1 MLVMPSVCALQPSAL
16 LSSVEDVTN
25 RPRSRSFALIF
36 VMLAIGAIALLSGAL
51 SAQPISQGPASLLLG
66 PLQEAFT
73 NLGRT
78 LGELFRSSNDLI
90 DLRARA
96 ETLRR
101 QVTALEAENIRL
113 REFQAELKQYRDL
126 LRFASDNPA
135 YEVVGADVIGIADT
149 LKCQGV
155 NPQSPTA
162 GKCANV
168 IAGDTSPFVRYI
180 TINAGARDG
189 IEIGM
194 PVVAGGLAL
203 VGRVG
208 KVNYATA
215 QVQLLTDP
223 ASFINV
229 RMVESRS
236 SGTVAG
242 TNEGIL
248 LLQNVL
254 QTEPLKP
261 GDLIVTSG
269 LGGMLPQGL
278 PIGAVERVI
287 SQDVET
293 TQQAIVRPGV
303 DFDKLEVVLVI
314 TQPRAAQAIPP
325 TPSSLGR

>member
-1 MLVMPSVCALQPSAL
+1 
-16 LSSVEDVTN
+16 VTN
-25 RPRSRSFALIF
+25 RPRSRSFVLVFI
-36 VMLAIGAIALLSGAL
+36 MLAISAVALLSGAL

-66 PLQEAFT
+66 PLQQALT
-73 NLGRT
+73 NVGRT
-78 LGELFRSSNDLI
+78 LGDLFRSSSDLAE
-90 DLRARA
+90 LRARA
-96 ETLRR
+96 EALRR

-113 REFQAELKQYRDL
+113 REFQAEVKQYRDL
-126 LRFASDNPA
+126 LRFASDNPT
-135 YEVVGADVIGIADT
+135 YEVVGADVIGSADV
-149 LKCQGV
+149 LRCQGV
-155 NPQSPTA
+155 DPQSATA

-189 IEIGM
+189 IEVGM

-208 KVNYATA
+208 KVSYATA

-229 RMVESRS
+229 RMVESRV

-269 LGGMLPQGL
+269 LGGMLPQAL
-278 PIGAVERVI
+278 PVGAVERVI

-314 TQPRAAQAIPP
+314 TRPRAAQPLPLTP
-325 TPSSLGR
+325 TPPVR

>member
-1 MLVMPSVCALQPSAL
+1 MLVVGAVAL
-16 LSSVEDVTN
+16 L
-25 RPRSRSFALIF
+25 A
-36 VMLAIGAIALLSGAL
+36 GAL

-66 PLQEAFT
+66 PIQQAFT

-78 LGELFRSSNDLI
+78 LGGLFRDSSDLV
-90 DLRARA
+90 DLRTRVEA
-96 ETLRR
+96 LRR

-113 REFQAELKQYRDL
+113 REFQAEIKQYRDL
-126 LRFASDNPA
+126 LRFASDNPT
-135 YEVVGADVIGIADT
+135 YEVVGADVIGMADM
-149 LKCQGV
+149 LKCEGV

-168 IAGDTSPFVRYI
+168 IASDPSPFVRYI

-189 IEIGM
+189 IEVGM

-208 KVNYATA
+208 KVSHATA

-223 ASFINV
+223 ASFVNV
-229 RMVESRS
+229 RMVESRA

-242 TNEGIL
+242 TSEGIL

-314 TQPRAAQAIPP
+314 TRPRAAQLL
-325 TPSSLGR
+325 TPAPASPAR

>member
-1 MLVMPSVCALQPSAL
+1 MLVVGAVAL
-16 LSSVEDVTN
+16 L
-25 RPRSRSFALIF
+25 A
-36 VMLAIGAIALLSGAL
+36 GAL

-66 PLQEAFT
+66 PIQQAFT

-78 LGELFRSSNDLI
+78 LGGLFRDSSDLV
-90 DLRARA
+90 DLRTRVEA
-96 ETLRR
+96 LRR

-113 REFQAELKQYRDL
+113 REFQAEIKQYRDL
-126 LRFASDNPA
+126 LRFASDNPT
-135 YEVVGADVIGIADT
+135 YEVVGADVIGMADM
-149 LKCQGV
+149 LKCEGV

-168 IAGDTSPFVRYI
+168 IAGDPSPFVRYI

-189 IEIGM
+189 IEVGM

-208 KVNYATA
+208 KVSHATA

-223 ASFINV
+223 ASFVNV
-229 RMVESRS
+229 RMVESRA

-242 TNEGIL
+242 TSEGIL

-314 TQPRAAQAIPP
+314 TRPRAAQLL
-325 TPSSLGR
+325 TPAPASLAR

>member
-1 MLVMPSVCALQPSAL
+1 MLVVGAVAL
-16 LSSVEDVTN
+16 L
-25 RPRSRSFALIF
+25 A
-36 VMLAIGAIALLSGAL
+36 GAL

-66 PLQEAFT
+66 PIQQAFT

-78 LGELFRSSNDLI
+78 LGGLFRDSSDLV
-90 DLRARA
+90 DLRTRVEA
-96 ETLRR
+96 LRR

-113 REFQAELKQYRDL
+113 REFQAEIKQYRDL
-126 LRFASDNPA
+126 LRFASDNPT
-135 YEVVGADVIGIADT
+135 YEVVGADVIGMADM
-149 LKCQGV
+149 LKCEGV

-168 IAGDTSPFVRYI
+168 IAGDPSPFVRYI

-189 IEIGM
+189 IEVGM

-208 KVNYATA
+208 KVSHATA

-223 ASFINV
+223 ASFVNV
-229 RMVESRS
+229 RMVESRA

-242 TNEGIL
+242 TSEGIL

-314 TQPRAAQAIPP
+314 TRPRAAQLL
-325 TPSSLGR
+325 TPAPASPAR

>member
-1 MLVMPSVCALQPSAL
+1 MLVVGAVAL
-16 LSSVEDVTN
+16 L
-25 RPRSRSFALIF
+25 A
-36 VMLAIGAIALLSGAL
+36 GAL

-66 PLQEAFT
+66 PIQQAFT

-78 LGELFRSSNDLI
+78 LGGLFRDSSDLV
-90 DLRARA
+90 DLRTRVEA
-96 ETLRR
+96 LRR
-101 QVTALEAENIRL
+101 QVMALEAENIRL
-113 REFQAELKQYRDL
+113 REFQAEIKQYRDL
-126 LRFASDNPA
+126 LRFASDNPT
-135 YEVVGADVIGIADT
+135 YEVVGADVIGMADM
-149 LKCQGV
+149 LKCEGV

-168 IAGDTSPFVRYI
+168 IAGDPSPFVRYI

-189 IEIGM
+189 IEVGM

-208 KVNYATA
+208 KVSHATA

-223 ASFINV
+223 ASFVNV
-229 RMVESRS
+229 RMVESRA

-242 TNEGIL
+242 TSEGIL

-314 TQPRAAQAIPP
+314 TRPRAAQLL
-325 TPSSLGR
+325 TPAPASPAR

>member
-1 MLVMPSVCALQPSAL
+1 MLVISAVAL
-16 LSSVEDVTN
+16 L
-25 RPRSRSFALIF
+25 A
-36 VMLAIGAIALLSGAL
+36 GAV

-66 PLQEAFT
+66 PLQQAFT
-73 NLGRT
+73 TLGRT
-78 LGELFRSSNDLI
+78 LSGLFRSSSDLA
-90 DLRARA
+90 DLRVRVEA
-96 ETLRR
+96 LNR

-113 REFQAELKQYRDL
+113 REFQAEIKQYRDL
-126 LRFASDNPA
+126 LRFASDNPT
-135 YEVVGADVIGIADT
+135 YELVGASVIGIADAA
-149 LKCQGV
+149 KCQEV
-155 NPQSPTA
+155 DPRSSTA

-168 IAGDTSPFVRYI
+168 IAGDVSPFVRYI
-180 TINAGARDG
+180 TIDAGERDG
-189 IEIGM
+189 IAIGM

-208 KVNYATA
+208 KVSYATA

-223 ASFINV
+223 ASFVNV
-229 RMVESRS
+229 RMVESRA

-242 TNEGIL
+242 TNEGFL

-269 LGGMLPQGL
+269 LGGMLPQAL

-303 DFDKLEVVLVI
+303 DFDGLEVVLVI
-314 TQPRAAQAIPP
+314 TRPRAAQALPSTPAPP
-325 TPSSLGR
+325 AR

>member
-1 MLVMPSVCALQPSAL
+1 MLVVGAVAL
-16 LSSVEDVTN
+16 L
-25 RPRSRSFALIF
+25 A
-36 VMLAIGAIALLSGAL
+36 GAL

-66 PLQEAFT
+66 PIQQAFT

-78 LGELFRSSNDLI
+78 LGGLFRDSSDLV
-90 DLRARA
+90 DLRTRVEA
-96 ETLRR
+96 LRR
-101 QVTALEAENIRL
+101 QVMALEAENIRL
-113 REFQAELKQYRDL
+113 REFQAEIKQYRDL
-126 LRFASDNPA
+126 LRFASDNPT
-135 YEVVGADVIGIADT
+135 YEVVGADVIGMADM
-149 LKCQGV
+149 LKCEGV

-168 IAGDTSPFVRYI
+168 IASDPSPFVRYI

-189 IEIGM
+189 IEVGM

-208 KVNYATA
+208 KVSHATA

-223 ASFINV
+223 ASFVNV
-229 RMVESRS
+229 RMVESRA

-242 TNEGIL
+242 TSEGIL

-314 TQPRAAQAIPP
+314 TRPRAAQLL
-325 TPSSLGR
+325 TPAPASPAR